1 MIQRKRRGGQG
12 GGGKGGVRRGEGG
25 KRGKGGQ
32 VRQQRPPLTVRDG
45 EKGPGKKHNTCL
57 FFLMFF
63 FVTVALSRRTS
74 DSLCPLT
81 GEGGEGRNKTKK
93 MLNQFLSPVGLR
105 RVGVS
110 SRHRISLV
118 FMILNKI
125 WMSAAVKKIHKTKT
139 KLALENIPTGKDEQ
153 LHFSSDP
160 CQVFSLGYL
169 QDDGLLKETSR
180 TG

>member
-1 MIQRKRRGGQG
+1 M
-12 GGGKGGVRRGEGG
+12 
-25 KRGKGGQ
+25 GKGGQ

-81 GEGGEGRNKTKK
+81 GEGVEGGNKTKEKK
-93 MLNQFLSPVGLR
+93 MLHQFLSPVGFR

-125 WMSAAVKKIHKTKT
+125 
-139 KLALENIPTGKDEQ
+139 
-153 LHFSSDP
+153 
-160 CQVFSLGYL
+160 
-169 QDDGLLKETSR
+169 
-180 TG
+180 